1 MMLFIWVSC
10 CSSFGLREFLQVDSF
25 AHLTHSHL
33 CFLSSFCFLY
43 LQDAIGSSVCSLP
56 LPKNQQFLQESW
68 SGLIGE
74 LHQKE
79 RSGCS
84 GCSLTLGQ
92 GSLKNAKWDTCL
104 FTWNKVCTLYQSYL
118 ALGHLFS
125 LLLSHC
131 ATMMS
136 PFLLVR
142 WTFRLTVIFSGLCLV
157 DSRSQ
162 ESAPG
167 LSPLPVLLVMVFQ
180 P

>member
-1 MMLFIWVSC
+1 MLFIWVSC
-10 CSSFGLREFLQVDSF
+10 CSSFGLWDLLQVDSF
-25 AHLTHSHL
+25 ARLTGSHL
-33 CFLSSFCFLY
+33 FVFWAVFTSCIYKMLSAPLY
-43 LQDAIGSSVCSLP
+43 APWPCPRISNFSRSPGVLWLENCY
-56 LPKNQQFLQESW
+56 
-68 SGLIGE
+68 
-74 LHQKE
+74 QKE

-118 ALGHLFS
+118 GLGHLFS
-125 LLLSHC
+125 LVLSHC
-131 ATMMS
+131 AAMMS
-136 PFLLVR
+136 PFLLIR

-162 ESAPG
+162 RNAPG
-167 LSPLPVLLVMVFQ
+167 FSPLPALLSMVFQ